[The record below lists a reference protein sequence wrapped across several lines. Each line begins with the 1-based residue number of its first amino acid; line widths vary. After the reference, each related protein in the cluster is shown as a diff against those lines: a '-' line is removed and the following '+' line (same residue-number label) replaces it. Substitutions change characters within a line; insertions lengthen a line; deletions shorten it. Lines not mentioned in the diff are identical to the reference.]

1 MSSHS
6 FHAIFINIEIKIWS
20 IIYQRKH
27 LLTRPYLIKIFT
39 ANPLEQKGKM
49 LFYLIQINTPRRFSH
64 SFLDKTL
71 ELNYDQTTA
80 IWRAQQLLNLT
91 FRCLIFTKTFV

>member
-1 MSSHS
+1 M
-6 FHAIFINIEIKIWS
+6 
-20 IIYQRKH
+20 
-27 LLTRPYLIKIFT
+27 LTRPYLIKIFT
-39 ANPLEQKGKM
+39 ANPLEQKGKT
-49 LFYLIQINTPRRFSH
+49 LFYLVQINTLRRFSH

-80 IWRAQQLLNLT
+80 ICRAQQLLNLT